1 MTDKKNVDYSKSKA
15 ATRILDT
22 AKDLFYKEGIQCVGI
37 DRIVKEANVAMNTM
51 YKYFPSKDALVE
63 AYLLERDELW
73 MKWLMTS
80 VYKEKDLKKRI
91 LSIFDSLD
99 SWFNEETYRGCAFIN
114 VYGEIGTV
122 KAYIHDITK
131 EHKENLYRF
140 ILKLVTDAG
149 LENYEQIAK
158 EILILVE
165 GAIVVASISEDKTS
179 AKTSKVIAKR
189 LLS

>member
-1 MTDKKNVDYSKSKA
+1 MTHKKSMDYNKSKA
-15 ATRILDT
+15 ATRILNT

-73 MKWLMTS
+73 MKWLMNE
-80 VYKEKDLKKRI
+80 VYKETDFKKRI
-91 LSIFDSLD
+91 LTIFDALD

-122 KAYIHDITK
+122 KSYIHDITK

-140 ILKLVTDAG
+140 ILKLVTDTD

-158 EILILVE
+158 QILILVE
-165 GAIVVASISEDKTS
+165 GAIVVASIGGDKTS
-179 AKTSKVIAKR
+179 AKTSKDIAKQ